1 MFDITKQKTL
11 KIIIMQS
18 QAPSVERVASELV
31 NINSM
36 FDEQG
41 KRLLDV
47 FNRIA
52 SVGNRLSDETG
63 CIENSEKKGA
73 EGKPQL
79 PGIVSDLNNKVDG
92 FRELITRLENQ
103 VYKLEKFI

>member
-63 CIENSEKKGA
+63 CIENSEKKEQKA
-73 EGKPQL
+73 N
-79 PGIVSDLNNKVDG
+79 LNFPESYLTLTIKWMV
-92 FRELITRLENQ
+92 LES
-103 VYKLEKFI
+103 